1 MLVFLLPITALAL
14 SPVLFASFIRLDDYS
29 HLFENPQ
36 LRRMSVSGLTALWA
50 KSYFKLYIPV
60 TYSVWWALS
69 MIGSLFGELQ
79 KNPWIFHSFNLAV
92 HLANVT
98 LAFFV
103 VRTLIRI
110 GRRHTRA
117 KDTRAKDTRAK
128 DGAIDDGIAL
138 VSALLFALHPV
149 QVETVAWVS
158 ELKGELAA
166 LFGFLGLFWHF
177 RSNKRIFT
185 AVFFIVAMLSKP
197 SAIVFPGIVFV
208 IDRILLQKSLAKS
221 AIAPALYG
229 VPLLILAIVTKHLQP
244 DSEQDFIPT
253 IAQRLVVA
261 SDTISFY
268 VSKVLV
274 PFPLAVD
281 YGRTPELVL
290 GIAPSWVGY
299 SILLSAVGVAPVL
312 WVLFRPSPSAR
323 VEPWLSLVSCGWA
336 IFIVSILPVLGLI
349 PFGFQNFSTVAD
361 HYLYVPL
368 LGASVIVAGVLVRF
382 RTSPRSRYIAAA
394 PLLVFTTLSVQQ
406 AWLWRST
413 ETLFAYTLKI
423 NPKSYLS
430 SFCIGDELMRAGRLD
445 EAIEWLEKSRAIK
458 PDYLTAALTLGM
470 AYTRSGEPGKAVD
483 LYNAT
488 LGTNPSIVGARA
500 KSVASIHNNLGML
513 LMQAG
518 LTEAGVEHFKKAVAI
533 FPRALNAHLNLGNVA
548 FARQRYTDAV
558 AEYETALSLSPDSPG
573 IEQRLEMA
581 RRRAEP
587 Q

>member
-1 MLVFLLPITALAL
+1 MLLFLVPVTALAL
-14 SPVLFASFIRLDDYS
+14 APVLFASFIRLDDYS

-50 KSYFKLYIPV
+50 KSYFNLYIPV
-60 TYSVWWALS
+60 TYSVWWAL
-69 MIGSLFGELQ
+69 MMVGSLFGELQ
-79 KNPWIFHSFNLAV
+79 KSPWIFHSFNLAI

-98 LAFFV
+98 VAFFV
-103 VRTLIRI
+103 VQTLIRI

-117 KDTRAKDTRAK
+117 KDDV
-128 DGAIDDGIAL
+128 IDNGIAL
-138 VSALLFALHPV
+138 VSALFFALHPV
-149 QVETVAWVS
+149 QVESVAWVS

-166 LFGFLGLFWHF
+166 LFGLLGLLWHL
-177 RSNKRIFT
+177 RSNKRALT
-185 AVFFIVAMLSKP
+185 AVFFTAAMLSKP

-208 IDRILLQKSLAKS
+208 IDRILFQKNLAKS

-253 IAQRLVVA
+253 LAQRLVVA
-261 SDTISFY
+261 SDAISFY

-290 GIAPSWVGY
+290 GTLSPLWLGY
-299 SILLSAVGVAPVL
+299 SILLSAAGVTAVL

-382 RTSPRSRYIAAA
+382 RTSSLSRYIAAA
-394 PLLVFTTLSVQQ
+394 PLLVFTALSVQQ

-423 NPKSYLS
+423 NPKSYLG
-430 SFCIGDELMRAGRLD
+430 SFCIGDELMRSGRLD
-445 EAIEWLEKSRAIK
+445 EAIEWLEKSHTIK
-458 PDYLTAALTLGM
+458 PDYLTATLTLGM
-470 AYTRSGEPGKAVD
+470 AFTHSGEPGKAVD

-513 LMQAG
+513 LLQAG
-518 LTEAGVEHFKKAVAI
+518 LTEAGVEHIKQAVAI
-533 FPRALNAHLNLGNVA
+533 FPRGVNAHLNLGNVA
-548 FARQRYTDAV
+548 FAEQRYADAV
-558 AEYETALSLSPDSPG
+558 TEYETALSLSPDNPG
-573 IEQRLEMA
+573 IEQRLGMA
-581 RRRAEP
+581 RERAKA

>member
-1 MLVFLLPITALAL
+1 MLVFLLPVTALAL
-14 SPVLFASFIRLDDYS
+14 SPVLFANFVRLDDYS

-50 KSYFKLYIPV
+50 KSYFSLYIPV

-79 KNPWIFHSFNLAV
+79 QNPWIFHSFNLAV

-103 VRTLIRI
+103 VRTLIRV
-110 GRRHTRA
+110 GGRHTPARE
-117 KDTRAKDTRAK
+117 
-128 DGAIDDGIAL
+128 GAIDDGIAL
-138 VSALLFALHPV
+138 VSALYFALHPV
-149 QVETVAWVS
+149 QTETVGWVS

-166 LFGFLGLFWHF
+166 LFGLLGLFWHF
-177 RSNKRIFT
+177 RSSKRIPT
-185 AVFFIVAMLSKP
+185 AVFFMMAMLSKP

-221 AIAPALYG
+221 ATAPAVYCA
-229 VPLLILAIVTKHLQP
+229 PLLILAIATKHLQP

-261 SDTISFY
+261 SDAISFY

-290 GIAPSWVGY
+290 GNTAVSSLGY
-299 SILLSAVGVAPVL
+299 SILLSAAGVAAVL
-312 WVLFRPSPSAR
+312 WVLFRPSLSAR

-349 PFGFQNFSTVAD
+349 PFAFQNLSTVAD

-368 LGASVIVAGVLVRF
+368 LGASLFVAGMLVRF
-382 RTSPRSRYIAAA
+382 RAYPRSRYIAAA
-394 PLLVFTTLSVQQ
+394 PLLVLTALSVQQ
-406 AWLWRST
+406 ARLWRST
-413 ETLFAYTLKI
+413 ETLFAHTLKI
-423 NPKSYLS
+423 NPKSYLGA
-430 SFCIGDELMRAGRLD
+430 FCIGDELLRAGRVD
-445 EAIEWLEKSRAIK
+445 EAIEWLERSRAIK
-458 PDYLTAALTLGM
+458 PDYLTAAITLGM
-470 AYTRSGEPGKAVD
+470 AYTRNGEPGKAVD

-488 LGTNPSIVGARA
+488 LGTNPSIAGTRA

-518 LTEAGVEHFKKAVAI
+518 LTEVGVEHFKTAVTV
-533 FPRALNAHLNLGNVA
+533 FPRSLNAHMNLGNFA
-548 FARQRYTDAV
+548 FAEQRYTEAV
-558 AEYETALSLSPDSPG
+558 AEYETARSLSPDNPG